1 MKSEQTN
8 NENTDVL
15 ETTNAPVVETEYV
28 DEFGNPIDP
37 SLIDEFGNYI
47 GDATEYVDEFG
58 NQ

>member
-28 DEFGNPIDP
+28 DEFGNHT
-37 SLIDEFGNYI
+37 LH
-47 GDATEYVDEFG
+47 
-58 NQ
+58 